1 MRKNLLTA
9 LALTV
14 ASLVS
19 AQFRPNSDR
28 EWHRIEHDEKKF
40 SFGYFL
46 GANIMS
52 YKVSPKAQY
61 NNLPDATPDDDG
73 VNENGLV
80 YLDQESKPG
89 FTVGLIGKLRMND
102 YVSVKTEP
110 AVHFAQRTLI
120 FNNISLTDDL
130 NLDINRREVKSTYLE
145 IPLLVNL
152 SGDRWFN
159 SRPYIQ
165 GGVSYINN
173 LQSNE
178 DKEDD
183 NEVGVFRTN
192 THNFAWQAELGVEL
206 YFKRFKLTPS
216 LKGLFF
222 FNNEL
227 VPDEP
232 GTVGYANTLNSLQ
245 TRAVVFS
252 LKFE

>member
-9 LALTV
+9 IALTT
-14 ASLVS
+14 ATLVS

-28 EWHRIEHDEKKF
+28 EWNRIEQDEKKF

-46 GANIMS
+46 GTNIMS
-52 YKVSPKAQY
+52 YKVSPKAQ
-61 NNLPDATPDDDG
+61 NNHLPNGTTDDDG
-73 VNENGLV
+73 VNSSGLV

-89 FTVGLIGKLRMND
+89 FSVGLIGKLRMND
-102 YVSVKTEP
+102 YIAVKVEP
-110 AVHFAQRTLI
+110 GVHFAQRTLI
-120 FNNISLTDDL
+120 FQNVGVTEENPE
-130 NLDINRREVKSTYLE
+130 INKREVKSTYVE
-145 IPLLVNL
+145 IPLLLNF

-159 SRPYIQ
+159 TKPYVQ
-165 GGVSYINN
+165 GGVAYVNN

-183 NEVGVFRTN
+183 NALGVFRTN
-192 THNFAWQAELGVEL
+192 THNFSWQAEMGIEI

-216 LKGLFF
+216 VKGMFF

-227 VPDEP
+227 VPDQAT
-232 GTVGYANTLNSLQ
+232 TVGYANTLNSLQ